1 MDVTVIIV
9 TYANRFSLLNRVIEV
24 CLKSGVNDIVVVDN
38 NSDKSSVDQ
47 LKTMEREKPN
57 MHIIWNS
64 LNLGS
69 AKAFKQGLQFAQ
81 KLPNSFIWLLD
92 DDNQPEENA
101 LNNLKAFWVGK
112 SNDVKCLLAYR
123 PDREQYKNAIELDQQ
138 DLILGKKNSFSGF
151 HIFDKLHKLFPIKMA
166 KPNLERSGK
175 IPYAPY
181 GGMFFEKDL
190 LETIGMPN
198 EDLFLYADDHD
209 WSYRITKKGY
219 KIMLILDAVIQDI
232 DTSWSVKNKGSYF
245 RNIRT
250 APAIRV
256 YYSIRNR
263 MIFERDNLVTNQILY
278 ALNFWLFKFFM
289 MIFNYRNSNYK
300 VFLRAVR
307 DAKTNN
313 LAKY

>member
-24 CLKSGVNDIVVVDN
+24 CLRSGVNDIVVVDN

-151 HIFDKLHKLFPIKMA
+151 HIFDKLHKLFPVKMA

-175 IPYAPY
+175 IPYTPY

-198 EDLFLYADDHD
+198 EELFLYADDHD

>member
-9 TYANRFSLLNRVIEV
+9 TYANRFSLLNRVVEV

-47 LKTMEREKPN
+47 LKTMEREKSN

-92 DDNQPEENA
+92 DDNQPQENA
-101 LNNLKAFWVGK
+101 LNNLKEFWVGK

-151 HIFDKLHKLFPIKMA
+151 HIFDKLHKLFPVKMA
-166 KPNLERSGK
+166 KPNLERSGN

>member
-9 TYANRFSLLNRVIEV
+9 TYANRFSLLNRVVEV

-123 PDREQYKNAIELDQQ
+123 PDREQYKNAIEMKEKN
-138 DLILGKKNSFSGF
+138 LI
-151 HIFDKLHKLFPIKMA
+151 
-166 KPNLERSGK
+166 
-175 IPYAPY
+175 
-181 GGMFFEKDL
+181 
-190 LETIGMPN
+190 
-198 EDLFLYADDHD
+198 
-209 WSYRITKKGY
+209 
-219 KIMLILDAVIQDI
+219 
-232 DTSWSVKNKGSYF
+232 
-245 RNIRT
+245 
-250 APAIRV
+250 
-256 YYSIRNR
+256 
-263 MIFERDNLVTNQILY
+263 
-278 ALNFWLFKFFM
+278 
-289 MIFNYRNSNYK
+289 
-300 VFLRAVR
+300 
-307 DAKTNN
+307 
-313 LAKY
+313 

>member
-151 HIFDKLHKLFPIKMA
+151 HIFDKLHKLFPVKMA
-166 KPNLERSGK
+166 KPNPERSGK

-232 DTSWSVKNKGSYF
+232 DTSWSAKNKGSYF

-263 MIFERDNLVTNQILY
+263 MIFERDNLVTNQFLY

-313 LAKY
+313 LVKY